1 MEPVKVIAPTNI
13 ETDIETSL
21 ISDLKKSTFSKL
33 FDIGKIAT
41 PKATKS
47 DDIPPQPLNNA
58 TVSGMEVIGTFFARI
73 APNKLPM
80 IDPII
85 IQIQD

>member
-1 MEPVKVIAPTNI
+1 MAPTNI

-21 ISDLKKSTFSKL
+21 INDLKKSKFSWPP
-33 FDIGKIAT
+33 DMGKIAT

-47 DDIPPQPLNNA
+47 DDIPPQPLNKA
-58 TVSGMEVIGTFFARI
+58 TVSGMEVIGTFFASI

-85 IQIQD
+85 IQTKD

>member
-1 MEPVKVIAPTNI
+1 MAPTNI
-13 ETDIETSL
+13 ETEIETSL
-21 ISDLKKSTFSKL
+21 ISDLKKSRFSTL
-33 FDIGKIAT
+33 LEIGKIAT

-58 TVSGMEVIGTFFARI
+58 TVSGMEVMGTFFASI

>member
-1 MEPVKVIAPTNI
+1 MAPTKI

-21 ISDLKKSTFSKL
+21 ISDLKKSRFSTPL
-33 FDIGKIAT
+33 VIGKIAT
-41 PKATKS
+41 HKATIS
-47 DDIPPQPLNNA
+47 DDIPPQPLNKA
-58 TVSGMEVIGTFFARI
+58 TVSGMEVIGTFFASN

>member
-1 MEPVKVIAPTNI
+1 MAPTNI
-13 ETDIETSL
+13 ETDIENSL
-21 ISDLKKSTFSKL
+21 ISELKKTRLSKL
-33 FDIGKIAT
+33 LEIGKIAT
-41 PKATKS
+41 PSATKS

-58 TVSGMEVIGTFFARI
+58 TLSGMDVMGTFFASS

>member
-1 MEPVKVIAPTNI
+1 MAPTNI
-13 ETDIETSL
+13 EPDIETSL
-21 ISDLKKSTFSKL
+21 ISDLKKSKFSWPL
-33 FDIGKIAT
+33 DIGKIAT

-47 DDIPPQPLNNA
+47 DVIPPQPLNNA